1 MSDKSPYLFLKLDL
15 TTCACRVLYSK
26 AHWRLARCPVVEA
39 QNRTENRRWTDGWL
53 WSRINSPA
61 AHSAGGRRRVWSSSA
76 SNQTRQRETL
86 VAVTWRALCPL
97 FSESL
102 ARADFRCFYVD
113 YMLAADEM
121 TLMMTLG
128 ISSAAAAAVSLH
140 NKHQLHSSPHLLEL
154 LSHSPVDYKYDQS
167 ANQSINQ

>member
-1 MSDKSPYLFLKLDL
+1 
-15 TTCACRVLYSK
+15 
-26 AHWRLARCPVVEA
+26 
-39 QNRTENRRWTDGWL
+39 
-53 WSRINSPA
+53 
-61 AHSAGGRRRVWSSSA
+61 
-76 SNQTRQRETL
+76 
-86 VAVTWRALCPL
+86 VTWRALCPL

-128 ISSAAAAAVSLH
+128 ISSAAAAAASVH

-154 LSHSPVDYKYDQS
+154 LSLTINMINQQI
-167 ANQSINQ
+167 NQSIINYCATIC